1 MAETQLSSQIY
12 LSRES
17 IRRQISEEVKT
28 YLELENVDLTKSSF
42 LTFLIDIV
50 STLTGNLLFYQ
61 LSTYREFFLTKAQLP
76 ESILNLAAFLGYN
89 TVEAIASVVNVL
101 ITVPFGFDDPSAVFT
116 IPEGFTFSADNEI
129 DFKTYYTTTIT
140 VTNNAN
146 VTVLYQEAN
155 RRFNLPVD
163 IATDGESFSFALPLR
178 QQGSTIQEFQIDS
191 DTREYQFV
199 ILDVPVDG
207 QVSSIVVEI
216 REPGNPG
223 YTIWDEFQS
232 LYLMSTTDKG
242 FVSRRTDTGRR
253 LTFGNDL
260 IGVQPAPGST
270 VRVTSYIT
278 KGSEGNVIAGSIRTG
293 ERIYLTTFA
302 GVRQVVN
309 YEVINTT
316 PAFGGEDEE
325 SLEEVRSN
333 SIKSITTLER
343 LVTENDYKN
352 INLVIPPLPLAQ
364 NSLPVLK
371 RSDLQVNEI
380 ELFSGILYGA
390 STEEVDNLVPMRN
403 IYVNVPAGTL
413 SIPRGTIIS
422 LGDYEYY
429 TIFDLTI
436 EELNSVAYYKYIIY
450 EISLIPA
457 LETSY
462 ASTYDIYADSLIIYK
477 SGVDGKFKLQYK
489 STEVDASLCT
499 CEMIIES
506 SGSIKNMT
514 NINDGTSSYFI
525 YSFSPYTDIP
535 SDEQIAEFTIY
546 NPSGDPVSKYRNN
559 FTFTRTLDTFM
570 RSNVLGDGTSLIVY
584 DIPVIEKEYYDGIDK
599 RQFELIILQSIV
611 TQMDLSDRRMLTD
624 FTNIKFTNT
633 HGILENIKYNP
644 ATRSDVIDII
654 NTLPVSPSVG
664 DRYIYTA
671 QGDNQDAIIRCI
683 DATNVS
689 FYYEQPSID
698 TIVYVTNLAEKY
710 IYSERGWITIPNY
723 TIPLDIEVEVFREP
737 TFSGTL
743 SDMVTTVRSTLY
755 SAFKSRFGTN
765 SELYRSEII
774 DVIHNIDGVSHCR
787 VRKPETSIFFKFE
800 LKTLT
805 QEQLLRYGPE
815 YVFFTEDNITVKVI

>member
-17 IRRQISEEVKT
+17 IRRQISEEVKR

-89 TVEAIASVVNVL
+89 TIEATPAVVNVL
-101 ITVPFGFDDPSAVFT
+101 VTVPFGFDDPLAIFT

-129 DFKTYYTTTIT
+129 DFKTYYTITVT

-146 VTVLYQEAN
+146 VSVLYEETN
-155 RRFNLPVD
+155 RRFNLPVN
-163 IATDGESFSFALPLR
+163 IAPDGESFNFALPLR
-178 QQGSTIQEFQIDS
+178 QQGSTVQEFQIDS
-191 DTREYQFV
+191 DVREYQF
-199 ILDVPVDG
+199 ITLDVPIDG

-216 REPGNPG
+216 QEPGDPG

-232 LYLMSTTDKG
+232 LYLMSPTDKG

-260 IGVQPAPGST
+260 IGVQPAPGSS

-278 KGSEGNVIAGSIRTG
+278 KGADGNVIAGSIRTG
-293 ERIYLTTFA
+293 ERIYLTTLA
-302 GVRQVVN
+302 GLRQIVN
-309 YEVINTT
+309 YDVINAT

-352 INLVIPPLPLAQ
+352 INLVLPPLPLAQ

-380 ELFSGILYGA
+380 ELFSGILYG
-390 STEEVDNLVPMRN
+390 SSEEEVENIVPMRN
-403 IYVNVPAGTL
+403 VFVNVPTGTT
-413 SIPRGTIIS
+413 SIPRGTTIS

-429 TIFDLTI
+429 TLFDLTI
-436 EELNSVAYYKYIIY
+436 ETLNSVAYYKYIIY

-462 ASTYDIYADSLIIYK
+462 TSTYDIYADSLLIFK
-477 SGVDGKFKLQYK
+477 SGTEGKFKLQYK
-489 STEVDASLCT
+489 STEVDASLAT
-499 CEMIIES
+499 CEMVIES
-506 SGSIKNMT
+506 SGSVKNMT
-514 NINDGTSSYFI
+514 NVNDGTSSYFI
-525 YSFSPYTDIP
+525 YSFNPYTDIP
-535 SDEQIAEFTIY
+535 SDEQVAEFTIY
-546 NPSGDPVSKYRNN
+546 DPSNNPVSKYRNN

-570 RSNVLGDGTSLIVY
+570 RSNVLEDGTSLTVY
-584 DIPVIEKEYYDGIDK
+584 DIPVIEKEYYDGINK
-599 RQFELIILQSIV
+599 RDFELVVLQNIV
-611 TQMDLSDRRMLTD
+611 TEMDLSDRRMLTD

-633 HGILENIKYNP
+633 QGVLENIKYNP
-644 ATRSDVIDII
+644 VTRSDVIDIV
-654 NTLPVSPSVG
+654 NVLPVSPAVG
-664 DRYIYTA
+664 DRYIYSGS
-671 QGDNQDAIIRCI
+671 GDNQDAIIRCI

-689 FYYEQPSID
+689 FYYEQPSVD
-698 TIVYVTNLAEKY
+698 TIIYVTNLGEKY
-710 IYSERGWITIPNY
+710 IYSERGWITIPDY
-723 TIPLDIEVEVFREP
+723 TIPLEIEVEVFREP
-737 TFSGTL
+737 TYSGTL

-755 SAFKSRFGTN
+755 EAFKSRFGTN
-765 SELYRSEII
+765 AELYRSEII
-774 DVIHNIDGVSHCR
+774 DVIHNISGVSHCR

-815 YVFFTEDNITVKVI
+815 YVYFTEDNITVKVI